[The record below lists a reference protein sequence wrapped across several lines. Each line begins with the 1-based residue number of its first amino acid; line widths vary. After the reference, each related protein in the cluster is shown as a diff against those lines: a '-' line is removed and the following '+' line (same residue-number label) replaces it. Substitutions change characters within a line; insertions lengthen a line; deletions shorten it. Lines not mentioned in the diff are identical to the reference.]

1 MPLYAYKATSSQ
13 GTKHSGYRFAA
24 STEGIYL
31 SLKEE
36 GLLLTDCEESRE
48 ERFLPRLAGKLSK
61 GIFQGIPKL
70 LLIDF
75 CHHMAQLDE
84 AGVPVDTAIHDLALS
99 TSHGRFRTLLHIIH
113 NDLQVGI
120 PLSEALARH
129 PKIFD
134 RVFQKLMSA
143 AEQTGTFAPQFRHLE
158 NHLRQLESMRHQIH
172 KAIRTPLILLAL
184 MIILILVVID
194 FVLPN
199 MATLLTSLGLKDLPL
214 STRILLYVAPILAY
228 IPLVFLVTGSICILS
243 YLIPATRYY
252 LARLALKIPLY
263 GPLAL
268 NHFWHVFAVMIGS
281 GIDLLPSLT
290 QAIQVIKNPYLRDKF
305 ASLSSEITAGGS
317 LSETFS
323 RDTALVSPLMVR
335 LLKLSEQTGRLRDLI
350 PQAASHHHSQTFR
363 QMETLVTWLEPSL
376 ILVMGALML
385 WIVLAV
391 IVPFYGIFGNLA

>member
-13 GTKHSGYRFAA
+13 GTKHTGYRFAA
-24 STEGIYL
+24 STDAIYL

-48 ERFLPRLAGKLSK
+48 ERFLPRLSGKFSR
-61 GIFQGIPKL
+61 GIFQGIPRL

-84 AGVPVDTAIHDLALS
+84 AGVTIDTAIHDLALS
-99 TSHGRFRTLLHIIH
+99 SSHRGFRALLHMIH
-113 NDLQVGI
+113 DDLQVGI

-134 RVFQKLMSA
+134 RVFQKLIST

-158 NHLRQLESMRHQIH
+158 DHLRRFESMSHQIR
-172 KAIRTPLILLAL
+172 KAIRAPLILLGL
-184 MIILILVVID
+184 MIALILVIID

-199 MATLLTSLGLKDLPL
+199 MATLLASLGLKELPL
-214 STRILLYVAPILAY
+214 STRILLHMGPALAY
-228 IPLVFLVTGSICILS
+228 IPLVFLIIGGLLILS
-243 YLIPATRYY
+243 YLLPTTRYY
-252 LARLALKIPLY
+252 LARLVLKLPYY

-268 NHFWHVFAVMIGS
+268 NHFWHVFAVMIGA

-290 QAIQVIKNPYLRDKF
+290 QAVQVVKNPYLRDRL
-305 ASLSSEITAGGS
+305 ASLSSEIMAGAS

-323 RDTALVSPLMVR
+323 RETALVSPLMVR
-335 LLKLSEQTGRLRDLI
+335 LLKLSEQTGHLRDLI
-350 PQAASHHHSQTFR
+350 PQAASHHHDHTFR
-363 QMETLVTWLEPSL
+363 QVETLVAWLEPSL
-376 ILVMGALML
+376 ILIMGGLML

-391 IVPFYGIFGNLA
+391 IVPFYGLFGNLS